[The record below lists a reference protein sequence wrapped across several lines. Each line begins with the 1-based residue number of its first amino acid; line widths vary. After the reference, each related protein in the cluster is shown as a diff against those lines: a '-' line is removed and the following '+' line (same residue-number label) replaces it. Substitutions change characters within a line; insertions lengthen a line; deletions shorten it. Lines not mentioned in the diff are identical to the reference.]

1 MPATIHQGEVDA
13 LLDTLPRES
22 RRPRGANDPLMP
34 FDTHLQ
40 LTHEQEQRLVQHVL
54 ARHKDLEAEAGRDE
68 AALDDEARLTQGL
81 ATLHAQG
88 VTTKTVPWMVRRAL
102 FYRHFYNNYED
113 RRQEGT
119 IYAQSNVTASLSP
132 RVTMQVAGR
141 LKSALFGTD
150 PWFSASPVGESDE
163 ELARKTREFV
173 RFKADQSKF
182 LQATETAVDLACII
196 GECVEKTTFVDDR
209 LWYWRKSPILV
220 KADGT
225 PKFDTKGNYIF
236 QEDRQVPEMI
246 EQQPDPNL
254 PPEMV
259 PTGRTVLRRDNSV
272 VIEETDRWEVRRVR
286 VGDVKYKGAKT
297 QEIRFTDFLCP
308 LSASCVH
315 EADIAIH
322 LYDKPAMEVASWF
335 LQGRFSYMA
344 SQEEISVRTDEAVK
358 VLKDISASA
367 SLHSEGT
374 DLMTVRSVHGEAQ
387 TPMAPGSSGVISV
400 IEAWVRYDA
409 DEDGFQEEIVILV
422 NPQTML
428 PLYYEYVG
436 MATDDRRR
444 PFTVQRVRPVYGR
457 WYGQGV
463 MEYLEP
469 EQLFLDLLVNRI
481 NVATSRT
488 GSVTFWDPS
497 KTVEG
502 LEDPNLVLN
511 TGKTYRLHG
520 DAQAEEVLKIVQV
533 YSEGHIAHLRD
544 LFELFMQLLQLK
556 TGVISAA
563 DESVQGIESAK
574 LATGIRS
581 LEKSGNE
588 LFASW
593 VKEASTG
600 VHGTLEK
607 FCAITLMHLDERE
620 TWDFTEGD
628 NRVFLELS
636 REDVHGLR
644 VNVMLNLV
652 NDEGERIIAS
662 GREVLAIMRELVSL
676 PPETAAGLAPVAVEM
691 VRALK
696 VPYPE
701 DRVILPPPP
710 LPMMAGPGAPGAGGA
725 AGAAPAALPDAF

>member
-22 RRPRGANDPLMP
+22 RRPRRDKDPLMP
-34 FDTHLQ
+34 FETHLQ
-40 LTHEQEQRLVQHVL
+40 LTREQEDRLVQHVL
-54 ARHKDLEAEAGRDE
+54 KRCKTLEEEAGREE
-68 AALDDEARLTQGL
+68 AAMDDEARLSQGL

-119 IYAQSNVTASLSP
+119 LYAQSNVTASLSP

-141 LKSALFGTD
+141 LKSSLFATE
-150 PWFSASPVGESDE
+150 PWFSASPVGEADE
-163 ELARKTREFV
+163 ELARKVREFTRYKTDQA
-173 RFKADQSKF
+173 RF
-182 LQATETAVDLACII
+182 LPATKTAVDLACII
-196 GECVEKTTFVDDR
+196 GECVEKTTFVDER

-236 QEDRQVPEMI
+236 EEDRMVPEMV

-272 VIEETDRWEVRRVR
+272 VQEETDRWEVRRVR

-308 LSASCVH
+308 LDAACVH
-315 EADIAIH
+315 EADIAVH

-335 LQGRFSYMA
+335 LQGRFTYMA
-344 SQEEISVRTDEAVK
+344 SQEEISVRTDEAVRL
-358 VLKDISASA
+358 LKDISASA
-367 SLHSEGT
+367 SMRSDAT
-374 DLMTVRSVHGEAQ
+374 DLMTIRSVHGEEQSPA
-387 TPMAPGSSGVISV
+387 APGSSGLIHV

-409 DEDGFQEEIVILV
+409 DEDGFQEELVILI
-422 NPQTML
+422 NPETML

-488 GSVTFWDPS
+488 GSVTFWDPQ

-502 LEDPNLVLN
+502 MSDPNLKLN
-511 TGKTYRLHG
+511 AGQTYRLHG
-520 DAQAEEVLKIVQV
+520 DATAEEVLKIVEV
-533 YSEGHIAHLRD
+533 YNERHISHLRE

-574 LATGIRS
+574 LATGIKS

-593 VKEASTG
+593 LQETSDG
-600 VHGTLEK
+600 VAKTLEK
-607 FCAITLMHLDERE
+607 FTTITLMHLDERE
-620 TWDFTEGD
+620 TWEFTEGG
-628 NRVFLELS
+628 NRVFLEMS
-636 REDVHGLR
+636 RDDVHGLR
-644 VNVMLNLV
+644 VNVQLNLV

-662 GREVLAIMRELVSL
+662 GAKVFEIAGMLVAL
-676 PPETAAGLAPVAVEM
+676 PPETAAGLVPVAVDM

-696 VPYPE
+696 IPYPE
-701 DRVILPPPP
+701 EKIVLPPPP
-710 LPMMAGPGAPGAGGA
+710 LPMMAAPGAPSAGGGAGA
-725 AGAAPAALPDAF
+725 LPALPDAF